1 MTMVELFLDT
11 SIFYLVVGSSKKQ
24 IANENAWESE
34 GQQLSMQCCTG
45 STKFKEQQG
54 NIESN
59 NELLTVN
66 ALQVLTHFIS

>member
-1 MTMVELFLDT
+1 MVELFLDT

-24 IANENAWESE
+24 IANENAWKSE
-34 GQQLSMQCCTG
+34 GQQLFLQCCTG
-45 STKFKEQQG
+45 STKFKEQG

-59 NELLTVN
+59 NELMTVN